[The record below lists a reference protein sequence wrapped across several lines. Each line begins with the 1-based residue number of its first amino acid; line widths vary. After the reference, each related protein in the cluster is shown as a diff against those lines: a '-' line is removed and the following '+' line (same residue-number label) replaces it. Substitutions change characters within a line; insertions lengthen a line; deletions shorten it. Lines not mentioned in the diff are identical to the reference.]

1 MELVLQEV
9 ELDLPVE
16 EELLEVLLFLELQQE
31 VEEQLQ
37 EPYNWL
43 IAIFQKYSSLPE
55 GQPAF
60 FQL

>member
-1 MELVLQEV
+1 MLEVELVLQEV

-37 EPYNWL
+37 EPYN
-43 IAIFQKYSSLPE
+43 
-55 GQPAF
+55 
-60 FQL
+60 